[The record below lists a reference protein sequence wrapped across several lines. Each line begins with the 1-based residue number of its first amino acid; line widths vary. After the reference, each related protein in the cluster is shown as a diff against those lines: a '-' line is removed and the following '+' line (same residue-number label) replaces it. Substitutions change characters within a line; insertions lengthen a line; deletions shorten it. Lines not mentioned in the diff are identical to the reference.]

1 MADVLGI
8 DSPDTNDNVLRI
20 LDESSMA
27 FEDSN
32 NELWRNQRPLFPPK
46 RWVLTGN
53 QQFCVVPPVL
63 PVALPPEWGVTD
75 PTTVFVRL
83 HYTKMATP
91 VVNLADFIDPSIP
104 DYYQEAI
111 RYIAVAYLMET
122 DTDLKSMQIKKEMA
136 ESFGLHMAAGVEKL
150 GTGEQDQ

>member
-8 DSPDTNDNVLRI
+8 DSPDTNDNVLRA

-32 NELWRNQRPLFPPK
+32 NEQWRNQRPLFPPK

-53 QQFCVVPPVL
+53 RQFCVVPPAL
-63 PVALPPEWGVTD
+63 PVALPAEWGITD
-75 PTTVFVRL
+75 PTTVYVRL

-91 VVNLADFIDPSIP
+91 VVSLTDPIDASIP

-122 DTDLKSMQIKKEMA
+122 DTDLKSLQIKKEMA
-136 ESFGLHMAAGVEKL
+136 ESFGLHMAAGVEKI